1 MDVGRQTERADQ
13 CNNGGAAR
21 QNPSTG
27 HRILPERIVV
37 VMPSRGL
44 RGTVVSPR

>member
-1 MDVGRQTERADQ
+1 MDVGRQTERAGHDQ
-13 CNNGGAAR
+13 CNGTAC

-27 HRILPERIVV
+27 HSILPEQIIF